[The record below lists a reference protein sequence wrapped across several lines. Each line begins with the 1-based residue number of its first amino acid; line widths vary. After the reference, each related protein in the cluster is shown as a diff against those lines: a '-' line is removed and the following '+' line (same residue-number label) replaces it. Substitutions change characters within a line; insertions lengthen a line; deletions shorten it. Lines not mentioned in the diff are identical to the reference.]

1 MAKILKKN
9 KVSAKGTKRTLDNNT
24 AAKETPVKKSVKRKE
39 RKRKTTEK
47 LKGTLKTTKKPP
59 IEKLDLDN
67 VDEDELLN
75 EGDEIIPSEDEGGSD
90 DDRKHQK
97 LLEAISALGGKK
109 KRRLAERSEA
119 TIHISEFSVDAKG
132 EGEKINLSD
141 LIQTIAK
148 TPAVSA
154 QTKSH
159 LKKLK
164 LKEKTVDS
172 PLTKP
177 ETERIQRN
185 VAFQKTAE
193 EVSRWQSIVKQNR
206 TAEQL
211 VFPLNQEA
219 PGPKPLEQVVCG
231 WKARTPLE
239 QEIFRMLSANKQPI
253 NDPVLTPVEE
263 ESLKAMSLEDAKIRR
278 AELQKARALQSYY
291 EAKARRER
299 SIKSKKYHKVQNKAK
314 RKEFVKKFDEMLKS
328 DPASA
333 LEELQ
338 KLELGR
344 MKERMSLKHQNSGK
358 WAKSKAIMAK
368 YDDGARKAMQ
378 QQLEVNKDLTQKPA
392 ATLSDDEEA
401 EGDAAD
407 GDTSEPDM
415 LPDFVNEVEPGQ
427 DPANP
432 WMRGQLSREPADGAE
447 PSVPETPTVVLL
459 SEEEE
464 EGPEET
470 EEEGL
475 LRGFAERR
483 KQRQEQETESGAAA
497 HRDTEEMTEENE
509 AGAEKAVASQ
519 DDDADADIAD
529 GDDDGEGEEE
539 EEDEDELSKFTN
551 LFQELKDSRME
562 AEASAMAAEAAAAAA
577 EPESA
582 QLQQAVFRIKS
593 LEDMDLLDQEEQAE
607 PAEPNAEEPPP
618 APREGEGAAGRD
630 GKGKRKRGIDLT
642 EVLTKEATVI
652 QVPLAPTTVE
662 GAEGEAHG
670 EEEQEQQR
678 DVIKEAFAG
687 DDVISDFLK
696 DKRREEEAARPKVVD
711 LTLPGWGEWGG
722 QGLQPSSKKRRR
734 FRVKT
739 APPPPRKDGGL
750 ASVIISEK
758 RDSAVSVHQVG
769 ALPHPFLLPEQFEVT
784 MRAPVGATW
793 NTRQTVKKIT
803 MPKVVTRVGAII
815 QPMTRDDLLKH
826 TRKQEEE
833 GGAGAAGGQKKRKA
847 PQRKRPQKRHKK
859 TKN

>member
-1 MAKILKKN
+1 MAKLLKKN
-9 KVSAKGTKRTLDNNT
+9 KVSTKGTKKTLDKNAGT
-24 AAKETPVKKSVKRKE
+24 KKTPEKKTGVKKREKKRKSA
-39 RKRKTTEK
+39 EK
-47 LKGTLKTTKKPP
+47 LKGTLKTKKKTT

-67 VDEDELLN
+67 VDDDELLK

-90 DDRKHQK
+90 DERKHQK

-109 KRRLAERSEA
+109 KRKLAERSEA
-119 TIHISEFSVDAKG
+119 TIQISEFSVDAKG
-132 EGEKINLSD
+132 EGDKINLSD

-148 TPAVSA
+148 TSAVSA

-164 LKEKTVDS
+164 LKDKTVDS
-172 PLTKP
+172 PLSKP

-193 EVSRWQSIVKQNR
+193 EVSRWQSIVKQNLK
-206 TAEQL
+206 AEQL

-239 QEIFRMLSANKQPI
+239 QEIFRLLSVNKQPI
-253 NDPVLTPVEE
+253 NDPKLTPMEE

-278 AELQKARALQSYY
+278 AELQKVRALQSYY

-314 RKEFVKKFDEMLKS
+314 RKDFVKKFDEMVKT
-328 DPASA
+328 DPVGA

-392 ATLSDDEEA
+392 TTLTDDE
-401 EGDAAD
+401 GDDDD
-407 GDTSEPDM
+407 GETSDPDM
-415 LPDFVNEVEPGQ
+415 LPDFVNDAAPGL

-432 WMRGQLSREPADGAE
+432 WMRGKLSKDPADSAE
-447 PSVPETPTVVLL
+447 PTAALETAGAVILIEDEE
-459 SEEEE
+459 EEEE

-475 LRGFAERR
+475 LRVFAARR
-483 KQRQEQETESGAAA
+483 KQRQAQESESEPATS
-497 HRDTEEMTEENE
+497 RDVEVMTEESKAE
-509 AGAEKAVASQ
+509 AEKAVASH
-519 DDDADADIAD
+519 DDDDN
-529 GDDDGEGEEE
+529 DDDDE
-539 EEDEDELSKFTN
+539 EEDDDELSKFTN
-551 LFQELKDSRME
+551 LFQELKDSRVE
-562 AEASAMAAEAAAAAA
+562 ADAAAMAAEAC

-582 QLQQAVFRIKS
+582 QLQQAMFRIKN
-593 LEDMDLLDQEEQAE
+593 LEDMDLLDQEEQE
-607 PAEPNAEEPPP
+607 HPAEPDAEGPPP
-618 APREGEGAAGRD
+618 APQESEGA
-630 GKGKRKRGIDLT
+630 GKKRKRKRGIDLN

-652 QVPLAPTTVE
+652 HVPLAPTAVE
-662 GAEGEAHG
+662 GAEGAAHG
-670 EEEQEQQR
+670 EEEQR

-696 DKRREEEAARPKVVD
+696 DKRREEEAGKPKVVD

-722 QGLQPSSKKRRR
+722 LGLQPSRGKRRR
-734 FRVKT
+734 FRLKAP
-739 APPPPRKDGGL
+739 APPPPRKDGALLG
-750 ASVIISEK
+750 VIISET
-758 RDSAVSVHQVG
+758 RDSAASMHQVG

-793 NTRQTVKKIT
+793 NTRQTVRKIT
-803 MPKVVTRVGAII
+803 MPKIVTKMGAII
-815 QPMTRDDLLKH
+815 QPMSRDDLLKH
-826 TRKQEEE
+826 TRKQEGE
-833 GGAGAAGGQKKRKA
+833 GEGTTGEQTKKKKA

-859 TKN
+859 NKN

>member
-9 KVSAKGTKRTLDNNT
+9 KVSTKGTKKTLNKNT
-24 AAKETPVKKSVKRKE
+24 GTEKTPEKSSSAKRRE
-39 RKRKTTEK
+39 RKRKTVGK
-47 LKGTLKTTKKPP
+47 LKGTLKTTKKSP

-75 EGDEIIPSEDEGGSD
+75 EGEEIIPSEDEGGSD

-119 TIHISEFSVDAKG
+119 TIQISEFSVDAKG

-164 LKEKTVDS
+164 LEEKTVDS

-185 VAFQKTAE
+185 VAFQKSSE
-193 EVSRWQSIVKQNR
+193 EVSRWQSIVKQNLK
-206 TAEQL
+206 AEQL

-239 QEIFRMLSANKQPI
+239 QEIFRLLSVNKQPI
-253 NDPVLTPVEE
+253 NDPVLTPIEE

-328 DPASA
+328 DPVSA

-378 QQLEVNKDLTQKPA
+378 QQLEVNKDLTQKLA
-392 ATLSDDEEA
+392 TTLSDEEG
-401 EGDAAD
+401 EDD
-407 GDTSEPDM
+407 GETSEPDM

-432 WMRGQLSREPADGAE
+432 WMRGQLSKDPVDLTE
-447 PSVPETPTVVLL
+447 PSVPETAAAVLI
-459 SEEEE
+459 SEDEE

-483 KQRQEQETESGAAA
+483 KQRQEQEAENEAAKNQ
-497 HRDTEEMTEENE
+497 DMEVMTEENK
-509 AGAEKAVASQ
+509 AGAEKAVASH
-519 DDDADADIAD
+519 DAADADIAD
-529 GDDDGEGEEE
+529 DDEEE
-539 EEDEDELSKFTN
+539 EEELSKFTN

-562 AEASAMAAEAAAAAA
+562 AEASAMVAEVS
-577 EPESA
+577 EPECA
-582 QLQQAVFRIKS
+582 QLQQAMFRIKS
-593 LEDMDLLDQEEQAE
+593 LEDMDLLDQEEQAD
-607 PAEPNAEEPPP
+607 PAEPNAEAPQP
-618 APREGEGAAGRD
+618 APLESKGADKKR
-630 GKGKRKRGIDLT
+630 KRKRGIDLA

-652 QVPLAPTTVE
+652 NVPLAPTAVE
-662 GAEGEAHG
+662 GAEGAAHG
-670 EEEQEQQR
+670 QEEQR

-696 DKRREEEAARPKVVD
+696 DKRREEEAGRPKVVD

-722 QGLQPSSKKRRR
+722 QGLQPSKKKRRR
-734 FRVKT
+734 FRLKT

-758 RDSAVSVHQVG
+758 RDSSVSMHQVG

-793 NTRQTVKKIT
+793 NTRQAVKKIT
-803 MPKVVTRVGAII
+803 MPKIVTKVGAII
-815 QPMTRDDLLKH
+815 QPMSRDDLLKH
-826 TRKQEEE
+826 SRKQEEE
-833 GGAGAAGGQKKRKA
+833 GTAGEPKKRKA
-847 PQRKRPQKRHKK
+847 PQRKRSQKRHKK

>member
-1 MAKILKKN
+1 MAKLLKKKKN
-9 KVSAKGTKRTLDNNT
+9 KVSTKGTKKTPDKDT
-24 AAKETPVKKSVKRKE
+24 DTKKTPAKLVGVKR
-39 RKRKTTEK
+39 REK
-47 LKGTLKTTKKPP
+47 KKNKKPP
-59 IEKLDLDN
+59 IEKIDLDN
-67 VDEDELLN
+67 VDEDELLDG
-75 EGDEIIPSEDEGGSD
+75 GDEVIPSEDEGGSD

-119 TIHISEFSVDAKG
+119 TVHISEFSVDAKG
-132 EGEKINLSD
+132 EGDKINLSD
-141 LIQTIAK
+141 LIQTVAK

-164 LKEKTVDS
+164 LQEKTVDS

-177 ETERIQRN
+177 ETERIQRDI
-185 VAFQKTAE
+185 AFQKTTE
-193 EVSRWQSIVKQNR
+193 DVSRWQSIVKKNQK
-206 TAEQL
+206 AEQL
-211 VFPLNQEA
+211 VFPLTQEFT
-219 PGPKPLEQVVCG
+219 GPKPLDQVVCG

-239 QEIFRMLSANKQPI
+239 QEIFSLLSANKQPI
-253 NDPVLTPVEE
+253 HDPIRTPMEE
-263 ESLKAMSLEDAKIRR
+263 QSLKAMSLEDARIRR
-278 AELQKARALQSYY
+278 AELQKARAMQSYY

-299 SIKSKKYHKVQNKAK
+299 NIKSKKYHKAQNKAK
-314 RKEFVKKFDEMLKS
+314 GKEFVKKFDEMLKS
-328 DPASA
+328 DPVSA
-333 LEELQ
+333 LEELK

-392 ATLSDDEEA
+392 TTLSDEEEEEEEEA
-401 EGDAAD
+401 GE
-407 GDTSEPDM
+407 TSEPDM
-415 LPDFVNEVEPGQ
+415 LPDCVNEVEPGR

-432 WMRGQLSREPADGAE
+432 WMRGQLSKDPVDATEPNA
-447 PSVPETPTVVLL
+447 PETAAVVLI
-459 SEEEE
+459 SEDEE

-470 EEEGL
+470 EEERL

-483 KQRQEQETESGAAA
+483 KQRQEQEAEHEAAT
-497 HRDTEEMTEENE
+497 HPDMEENM
-509 AGAEKAVASQ
+509 AGGETAAVSH
-519 DDDADADIAD
+519 ADADIAD
-529 GDDDGEGEEE
+529 DDEEEEE
-539 EEDEDELSKFTN
+539 EEDDNADAELSKFTN

-562 AEASAMAAEAAAAAA
+562 AEASAMAAEVS

-582 QLQQAVFRIKS
+582 QLQQAMFRIKS
-593 LEDMDLLDQEEQAE
+593 LEDMDLLEPEEQAD
-607 PAEPNAEEPPP
+607 PAEPTTEEPQP
-618 APREGEGAAGRD
+618 APQESKGADKMR
-630 GKGKRKRGIDLT
+630 KRKRGIDLA

-652 QVPLAPTTVE
+652 QVPLAPTAVE
-662 GAEGEAHG
+662 GAEGAARG
-670 EEEQEQQR
+670 EEEQR

-722 QGLQPSSKKRRR
+722 QGLQPSKKKRKK
-734 FRVKT
+734 FRQKT
-739 APPPPRKDGGL
+739 APRAPRKDGRL
-750 ASVIISEK
+750 PTVIISEK
-758 RDSAVSVHQVG
+758 RDSAISMHQV
-769 ALPHPFLLPEQFEVT
+769 ARLPRPFQKPQQFEAT
-784 MRAPVGATW
+784 MRTPVGATW

-803 MPKVVTRVGAII
+803 MPKIVTRVGAII
-815 QPMTRDDLLKH
+815 EPMSRGDLLKH
-826 TRKQEEE
+826 SKQVEE
-833 GGAGAAGGQKKRKA
+833 ATATGGQNKRKP